1 MTLICRVVEF
11 INKIINEEKLPFDR
25 ADAEITTE
33 GGRADIILWAE
44 RKIKPVL
51 LFEIENSKDELE
63 EFFEEV
69 KKKAQ
74 FSKAPYFALWNI
86 RQFRLWE
93 TPFFAEEREFYDSVY
108 SEAGFNY
115 VMDFEDVMDSH
126 ENAIYDFLK
135 RILVKFFKRQ
145 GC

>member
-33 GGRADIILWAE
+33 GGRADIILWTK
-44 RKIKPVL
+44 RKIMPIFL
-51 LFEIENSKDELE
+51 LEIENPEHELE
-63 EFFEEV
+63 EFFEDV

-74 FSKAPYFALWNI
+74 FSKVPYFALWNI

-93 TPFFAEEREFYDSVY
+93 TPFFAERREFYDSLY
-108 SEAGFNY
+108 DERGFDY
-115 VMDFEDVMDSH
+115 VMDFEDVMDKH

-135 RILVKFFKRQ
+135 RILVNFPTRQ
-145 GC
+145 E